1 MKTYLQFLFLFVVS
15 VGCKKSSG
23 NQSTPDPA
31 KETNETIIVDGR
43 TRTYIQ
49 YLPSALNQLNS
60 MPLVFLLH
68 GGGGDGAGINSVAKM
83 KEIAEREKFIIIF
96 PDGVEK
102 SWNDGRPSNAN
113 ALGVNDVKFFDELIT
128 KLSAA
133 YKVDSKKVYTV
144 GISNGGFMSMRLA
157 CELSSRFAAA
167 ASVAATIERDIVAA
181 NCTPSN
187 KVSVMLIHGTL
198 DGLVPFTGGVV
209 TTGAGGNI
217 LSHFEA
223 VNKWVSVN
231 NCTATPVITDL
242 PDIVNDGT
250 TIKKRVYANGT
261 NNTEVVSYVVN
272 GGGHTWP
279 GGLQYAP
286 VSFIGVTSMDM
297 NASEEIW
304 KFFKTHAKP

>member
-1 MKTYLQFLFLFVVS
+1 MKTCLQLLLYILLS
-15 VGCKKSSG
+15 ASCKKNITIPALDEASKE
-23 NQSTPDPA
+23 ST
-31 KETNETIIVDGR
+31 ESIVVGGR
-43 TRTYIQ
+43 TRSYIQ
-49 YLPSALNQLNS
+49 YLPSGLNKIDKA
-60 MPLVFLLH
+60 PLVFLLH

-133 YKVDSKKVYTV
+133 YKIDSKKVYTV

-157 CELSSRFAAA
+157 CELSSSFAAA

-198 DGLVPFTGGVV
+198 DGLVPFTGGFV